1 MKILSGSVQIQAL
14 GAFEEHAYQD
24 GASRRVLRIHM
35 AEVPT
40 PAQLEAICS
49 GQVTIQDDTGH
60 VTGAYEGFNTVF
72 ECYLAL
78 GIYEP
83 AEKEIIAQRA
93 RALHAEQELLNMRAK
108 ATDTEQR
115 LAVMQAEL
123 DNVKA
128 ERAALRRQSQP
139 DAPGS
144 FSVI

>member
-1 MKILSGSVQIQAL
+1 MKILSGSVEIQAL

-24 GASRRVLRIHM
+24 GTSRRVLRIRM

-49 GQVTIQDDTGH
+49 GQVTVQDDTGH
-60 VTGAYEGFNTVF
+60 VAGAYEGFNTVH

-93 RALHAEQELLNMRAK
+93 RALNAEQELLTMRAK

-115 LAVMQAEL
+115 LTAMQAEL

-128 ERAALRRQSQP
+128 ERTALLRQSQP
-139 DAPGS
+139 DALGS
-144 FSVI
+144 SPVI

>member
-24 GASRRVLRIHM
+24 GISRRVLRIHM

-40 PAQLEAICS
+40 PVQLEAICS

-60 VTGAYEGFNTVF
+60 VTGAYEGFNTVH

-78 GIYEP
+78 GVYEP
-83 AEKEIIAQRA
+83 AEKEIIVQRT
-93 RALHAEQELLNMRAK
+93 RALNAEQELLALRVK
-108 ATDTEQR
+108 ATEAEQR
-115 LAVMQAEL
+115 LTVIQAEL

-128 ERAALRRQSQP
+128 ERAALQRQSQP

-144 FSVI
+144 FPVI